1 MNKVSIFCL
10 TLEPSHEE
18 LIKRLSYI
26 PVGLGDKK
34 FSKGFFSDKMDLA
47 SLRKTQVTVNIRFII
62 GCGKII

>member
-26 PVGLGDKK
+26 PVGLGEKK
-34 FSKGFFSDKMDLA
+34 FSKGFLTDKNGFEHFSEKFKLW
-47 SLRKTQVTVNIRFII
+47 
-62 GCGKII
+62 